1 MKKIAPALA
10 AGNSLV
16 VKPSELAPIAVIEI
30 GRILADA
37 GVPPGVVNIV
47 PGFGPTAGKALSEHP
62 GLARL
67 DITGGTPT
75 GRIIASA
82 AGRNLVPVAA
92 ELGGKAPLLVFED
105 SDVDEA
111 VNAACFASFIATGQT
126 CIAATRLLV
135 HEAVFDSFKTKLAN
149 KAAGLRMGNP
159 MDPNTQ
165 LGPVI
170 SNLQRNRIEDFVERA
185 KKEGAEILCGGVV
198 PTEGELAKG
207 FFYPPTLIGNVRAD
221 MNVVCEEVFGPVV
234 VVLPFKDEAEA
245 IKLCNDSPYG
255 LAAGIWTNDVKRAH
269 RVAHKY
275 VVVTS
280 RYGREPR
287 S

>member
-75 GRIIASA
+75 GRVIAAA

-105 SDVDEA
+105 ADVDEA

-135 HEAVFDSFKTKLAN
+135 HEAVIELFKTKLAA
-149 KAAGLRMGNP
+149 KAAGLRMGDP
-159 MDPNTQ
+159 LDPNTQ

-170 SNLQRNRIEDFVERA
+170 SGPQRQRIVEFVERA
-185 KKEGAEILCGGVV
+185 KEEGAKVLCGGAV
-198 PTEGELAKG
+198 PTEGPLSAG
-207 FFYPPTLIGNVRAD
+207 FFYPATIIGNVRAD
-221 MNVVCEEVFGPVV
+221 MNVVQEEVFGPVV
-234 VVLPFKDEAEA
+234 VILPFKDEADA
-245 IKLCNDSPYG
+245 IHLCNDSPYG
-255 LAAGIWTNDVKRAH
+255 LAAGIWTNDVRRAH
-269 RVAHKY
+269 RVAHKCVPHY
-275 VVVTS
+275 PNCL
-280 RYGREPR
+280 R
-287 S
+287 